1 MRRTKIEDISN
12 VASESGIVA
21 SLIHHPEFIYYS
33 EDLLPNHFCDEQN
46 KYIYTAISM
55 LVEQSVTTVDAYNI
69 VSVLE
74 SSESTRRIAS
84 SLRLDELQDFIEMS
98 DTIARHSVDEYKL
111 LVNNVLDM
119 AMRRDTFRRL
129 KDCEAMCLDP
139 SQEGLEQKIYTV
151 LDDVMMEYTT
161 TNEVPPYSDIVDSC
175 WEEIKGRQGDGYAGI
190 PFKFPTLNE
199 YATIERGEL
208 FIFAAEA
215 KQGKSMML
223 LNCAIDL
230 LRRDYS
236 VLYIDSE
243 LNSRLFTARL
253 LSHLTGI
260 EFKRITSG
268 NYTEDEA
275 AKIDQAR
282 AWMKTRKF
290 THIYIPMFDQQ
301 TIYTTIKKVKHTQG
315 IDVLIVDYFKGSSQ
329 GDAWDSYAELGR
341 LTDCIKNKICGD
353 MNIAGLGAAQ
363 LNSSGKVA
371 DSAKIG
377 RNASTIAIIRD
388 KSPEEIE
395 TDGQECGNKKLQVIL
410 NRNGM
415 QMVSGEYIDLQFNGN
430 IATYTEAK
438 QHIPQVPY

>member
-175 WEEIKGRQGDGYAGI
+175 WEEIKGRQGDGRAVHFCRRSEAG
-190 PFKFPTLNE
+190 KE
-199 YATIERGEL
+199 HDA
-208 FIFAAEA
+208 
-215 KQGKSMML
+215 
-223 LNCAIDL
+223 
-230 LRRDYS
+230 
-236 VLYIDSE
+236 SE
-243 LNSRLFTARL
+243 LCN
-253 LSHLTGI
+253 
-260 EFKRITSG
+260 
-268 NYTEDEA
+268 
-275 AKIDQAR
+275 
-282 AWMKTRKF
+282 
-290 THIYIPMFDQQ
+290 
-301 TIYTTIKKVKHTQG
+301 
-315 IDVLIVDYFKGSSQ
+315 
-329 GDAWDSYAELGR
+329 
-341 LTDCIKNKICGD
+341 
-353 MNIAGLGAAQ
+353 
-363 LNSSGKVA
+363 
-371 DSAKIG
+371 
-377 RNASTIAIIRD
+377 
-388 KSPEEIE
+388 
-395 TDGQECGNKKLQVIL
+395 
-410 NRNGM
+410 
-415 QMVSGEYIDLQFNGN
+415 
-430 IATYTEAK
+430 
-438 QHIPQVPY
+438 